1 MKYGVFSA
9 LIISVLWG
17 ILAIAQLWFSPLSSE
32 IFTKVTISAGILVAI
47 IVLSTIVIRQFL
59 TDQKLR
65 KDGFID

>member
-9 LIISVLWG
+9 LIISVLWC

-47 IVLSTIVIRQFL
+47 IVLSTIVIREFL

>member
-47 IVLSTIVIRQFL
+47 IVLSTIVIREFL
-59 TDQKLR
+59 TDQNLR

>member
-47 IVLSTIVIRQFL
+47 IVLSTIVIREFL

>member
-47 IVLSTIVIRQFL
+47 IVLSTIVIREFL
-59 TDQKLR
+59 ADQKLR
-65 KDGFID
+65 NDAFLD